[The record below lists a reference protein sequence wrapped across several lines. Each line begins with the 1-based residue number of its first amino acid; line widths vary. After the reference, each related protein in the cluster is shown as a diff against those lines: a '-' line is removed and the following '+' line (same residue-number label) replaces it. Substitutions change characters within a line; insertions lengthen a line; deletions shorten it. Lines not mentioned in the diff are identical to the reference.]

1 MEPFPHS
8 YTTTITGKD
17 NGHLLSESQ
26 TCPVLHVAEPK
37 EFGGTGEYWSPE
49 QLFVSTIA
57 SCLILTFR
65 VIAKASGFSW
75 EDISCEAQGQLD
87 RVDGANLFTQMN
99 LDVCLTVRTE
109 EDTKKALRILT
120 KAENQCLIKNSVSS
134 EVNFKNK
141 IVALNQE

>member
-1 MEPFPHS
+1 MEPFPHN
-8 YTTTITGKD
+8 YTTKITGHEH
-17 NGHLLSESQ
+17 GHLLSESL

-65 VIAKASGFSW
+65 VIAKASGFAW
-75 EDISCEAQGQLD
+75 EDISCDAKGKLD
-87 RVDGANLFTQMN
+87 RVDGANQFTQVD
-99 LDVCLTVRTE
+99 LEVCLTIRSE

-134 EVNFKNK
+134 EINFRNEIVTKN
-141 IVALNQE
+141 